1 MATKMLESSAVSAFC
16 ESVAVMHSAGI
27 QMDEAVFLLGENME
41 DAAFKRA
48 CDDVYKELI
57 VGKPLALAM
66 DDSGCFPSHVVD
78 MVGAG
83 EHAGRLENVLWSLA
97 RYYDEEDRLYAKI
110 KNAIAYPAAQLCV
123 MSAIL
128 LFTVPPATPIVKGI
142 YVFITNNFCTTV
154 VYTALNLPYA
164 TLATLMT
171 RDTDQRAVVNLFRTG
186 MSALGNMVITAI
198 TFPLVTRLGDTQ
210 QAWIEVSILYAIVS
224 IIMLF
229 ICFKNCH
236 ERVKEETK
244 TKDGKNVPLWM
255 GIKLCVTN
263 KYFIM
268 FFMLAVFL
276 SFYEAVTG
284 TCNAYYA
291 QYILGNRDLLG
302 ELASFES
309 IPQIVTVLVLS
320 PFIAKFGKRNVALI
334 GAIVAV
340 IGTVSLFINPS
351 ALNLAL
357 FACVMRGIGK
367 GCFRGVKYSMLADVI
382 EYGAWKSGIRVQG
395 LMVSA
400 TTAGQKFGS
409 GMTSAIFGAL
419 MSLVGFAGTVTINA
433 AQSQMLIA
441 IYIIGNIIAWGGIGV
456 LLLFYK
462 LDKIY
467 PRIITEMKQREAAEA
482 EKAAA
487 NA

>member
-1 MATKMLESSAVSAFC
+1 MYNHTGL
-16 ESVAVMHSAGI
+16 
-27 QMDEAVFLLGENME
+27 Q
-41 DAAFKRA
+41 
-48 CDDVYKELI
+48 
-57 VGKPLALAM
+57 
-66 DDSGCFPSHVVD
+66 
-78 MVGAG
+78 
-83 EHAGRLENVLWSLA
+83 GRLTADPEL
-97 RYYDEEDRLYAKI
+97 RYT
-110 KNAIAYPAAQLCV
+110 QQ
-123 MSAIL
+123 
-128 LFTVPPATPIVKGI
+128 G
-142 YVFITNNFCTTV
+142 
-154 VYTALNLPYA
+154 
-164 TLATLMT
+164 
-171 RDTDQRAVVNLFRTG
+171 
-186 MSALGNMVITAI
+186 TAI
-198 TFPLVTRLGDTQ
+198 TSFTLASDTG
-210 QAWIEVSILYAIVS
+210 
-224 IIMLF
+224 
-229 ICFKNCH
+229 
-236 ERVKEETK
+236 RK

-302 ELASFES
+302 ALASFES

-419 MSLVGFAGTVTINA
+419 MSLVGFAGTATINA

-456 LLLFYK
+456 LLIFYK

-482 EKAAA
+482 AKTTA

>member
-1 MATKMLESSAVSAFC
+1 
-16 ESVAVMHSAGI
+16 
-27 QMDEAVFLLGENME
+27 
-41 DAAFKRA
+41 
-48 CDDVYKELI
+48 
-57 VGKPLALAM
+57 
-66 DDSGCFPSHVVD
+66 
-78 MVGAG
+78 
-83 EHAGRLENVLWSLA
+83 
-97 RYYDEEDRLYAKI
+97 
-110 KNAIAYPAAQLCV
+110 
-123 MSAIL
+123 
-128 LFTVPPATPIVKGI
+128 
-142 YVFITNNFCTTV
+142 
-154 VYTALNLPYA
+154 
-164 TLATLMT
+164 
-171 RDTDQRAVVNLFRTG
+171 
-186 MSALGNMVITAI
+186 
-198 TFPLVTRLGDTQ
+198 
-210 QAWIEVSILYAIVS
+210 
-224 IIMLF
+224 MLF

-302 ELASFES
+302 ALASFES

-334 GAIVAV
+334 GAVVAV
-340 IGTVSLFINPS
+340 VGTVSLFINPS

-382 EYGAWKSGIRVQG
+382 EYGAWKRGIRVQG

-409 GMTSAIFGAL
+409 GITTAIFGAL
-419 MSLVGFAGTVTINA
+419 MSLVGFAGTATINA
-433 AQSQMLIA
+433 AQSQMLIG

-456 LLLFYK
+456 LLIFYK

>member
-1 MATKMLESSAVSAFC
+1 MGNSKNPTFAGDKEFEKIHLKEKFSYGLGDVACNVVYALTTSLLIYFYTNVVGISAA
-16 ESVAVMHSAGI
+16 
-27 QMDEAVFLLGENME
+27 
-41 DAAFKRA
+41 
-48 CDDVYKELI
+48 
-57 VGKPLALAM
+57 
-66 DDSGCFPSHVVD
+66 
-78 MVGAG
+78 MVGTIMLVSRFFDG
-83 EHAGRLENVLWSLA
+83 FSDVLIGHLV
-97 RYYDEEDRLYAKI
+97 DRTHSKHGKSRAWILWMMIPYGV
-110 KNAIAYPAAQLCV
+110 AAV
-123 MSAIL
+123 L

-142 YVFITNNFCTTV
+142 YVFITYNF
-154 VYTALNLPYA
+154 YA

-186 MSALGNMVITAI
+186 MSAIGNMIITAI
-198 TFPLVTRLGDTQ
+198 TFPLVTMLGDTQ
-210 QAWIEVSILYAIVS
+210 QAWIELSIVYAIVS
-224 IIMLF
+224 IVMLM

-236 ERVKEETK
+236 ERVVEETK
-244 TKDGKNVPLWM
+244 TKDGKNVPLLM
-255 GIKLCVTN
+255 GIKLCLTN

-268 FFMLAVFL
+268 FFLLAVFL

-302 ELASFES
+302 ALASFES
-309 IPQIVTVLVLS
+309 IPQVITVLVLS

-340 IGTVSLFINPS
+340 IGTVSLFLNPS

-419 MSLVGFAGTVTINA
+419 MSLVGFAGTATINA
-433 AQSQMLIA
+433 AQSQMLIG
-441 IYIIGNIIAWGGIGV
+441 IYIIGNIIAWGGIGI

-482 EKAAA
+482 SAQQA
-487 NA
+487 

>member
-1 MATKMLESSAVSAFC
+1 MGED
-16 ESVAVMHSAGI
+16 SVHDSHKG
-27 QMDEAVFLLGENME
+27 
-41 DAAFKRA
+41 
-48 CDDVYKELI
+48 
-57 VGKPLALAM
+57 LA
-66 DDSGCFPSHVVD
+66 
-78 MVGAG
+78 
-83 EHAGRLENVLWSLA
+83 
-97 RYYDEEDRLYAKI
+97 
-110 KNAIAYPAAQLCV
+110 PAAQDFRQQDTGHGPDTGEVVQDDEGGNDTRPEAVQRRIGQQHESLEHQRGGV
-123 MSAIL
+123 DENTAR
-128 LFTVPPATPIVKGI
+128 VDAHPDHAVGI
-142 YVFITNNFCTTV
+142 
-154 VYTALNLPYA
+154 P
-164 TLATLMT
+164 
-171 RDTDQRAVVNLFRTG
+171 
-186 MSALGNMVITAI
+186 AI

-302 ELASFES
+302 ALASFES

-419 MSLVGFAGTVTINA
+419 MSLVGFAGTATINA

-456 LLLFYK
+456 LLIFYK

-482 EKAAA
+482 AKATA

>member
-1 MATKMLESSAVSAFC
+1 MGKSSNPTFAGDKEFEKIHLKEKFSYGLGDVACNVVYALTTSLLIYFYTNVVGISA
-16 ESVAVMHSAGI
+16 
-27 QMDEAVFLLGENME
+27 
-41 DAAFKRA
+41 
-48 CDDVYKELI
+48 
-57 VGKPLALAM
+57 AM
-66 DDSGCFPSHVVD
+66 IGTI
-78 MVGAG
+78 M
-83 EHAGRLENVLWSLA
+83 
-97 RYYDEEDRLYAKI
+97 
-110 KNAIAYPAAQLCV
+110 
-123 MSAIL
+123 

-142 YVFITNNFCTTV
+142 YVFITYNFCTTV

-302 ELASFES
+302 ALASFES

-419 MSLVGFAGTVTINA
+419 MSLVGFAGTATINA

-456 LLLFYK
+456 LLIFYK

-482 EKAAA
+482 AKTTA

>member
-1 MATKMLESSAVSAFC
+1 MYNHTGL
-16 ESVAVMHSAGI
+16 
-27 QMDEAVFLLGENME
+27 Q
-41 DAAFKRA
+41 
-48 CDDVYKELI
+48 
-57 VGKPLALAM
+57 
-66 DDSGCFPSHVVD
+66 
-78 MVGAG
+78 
-83 EHAGRLENVLWSLA
+83 GRLTADPEL
-97 RYYDEEDRLYAKI
+97 RYT
-110 KNAIAYPAAQLCV
+110 QQ
-123 MSAIL
+123 
-128 LFTVPPATPIVKGI
+128 G
-142 YVFITNNFCTTV
+142 
-154 VYTALNLPYA
+154 
-164 TLATLMT
+164 
-171 RDTDQRAVVNLFRTG
+171 
-186 MSALGNMVITAI
+186 TAI
-198 TFPLVTRLGDTQ
+198 TSFTLASDTG
-210 QAWIEVSILYAIVS
+210 
-224 IIMLF
+224 
-229 ICFKNCH
+229 
-236 ERVKEETK
+236 RK

-302 ELASFES
+302 ALASFES

-433 AQSQMLIA
+433 AQSQMLIG

-456 LLLFYK
+456 LLIFYK

>member
-1 MATKMLESSAVSAFC
+1 M
-16 ESVAVMHSAGI
+16 
-27 QMDEAVFLLGENME
+27 
-41 DAAFKRA
+41 
-48 CDDVYKELI
+48 
-57 VGKPLALAM
+57 
-66 DDSGCFPSHVVD
+66 
-78 MVGAG
+78 
-83 EHAGRLENVLWSLA
+83 
-97 RYYDEEDRLYAKI
+97 
-110 KNAIAYPAAQLCV
+110 
-123 MSAIL
+123 
-128 LFTVPPATPIVKGI
+128 
-142 YVFITNNFCTTV
+142 
-154 VYTALNLPYA
+154 
-164 TLATLMT
+164 
-171 RDTDQRAVVNLFRTG
+171 
-186 MSALGNMVITAI
+186 
-198 TFPLVTRLGDTQ
+198 
-210 QAWIEVSILYAIVS
+210 
-224 IIMLF
+224 

-236 ERVKEETK
+236 ERVVEETK
-244 TKDGKNVPLWM
+244 TKDGKNVPLLM

-268 FFMLAVFL
+268 FFLLAVFL

-302 ELASFES
+302 ALASFES
-309 IPQIVTVLVLS
+309 IPQVITVLVLS

-334 GAIVAV
+334 GAVVAV
-340 IGTVSLFINPS
+340 IGTVSLFLNPS

-419 MSLVGFAGTVTINA
+419 MSLVGFAGTATINA

-441 IYIIGNIIAWGGIGV
+441 IYIIGNIIAWGGIGI
-456 LLLFYK
+456 LLIFYK

-467 PRIITEMKQREAAEA
+467 PRIITEMKQREAAGSEA
-482 EKAAA
+482 
-487 NA
+487 

>member
-1 MATKMLESSAVSAFC
+1 MYNHTGL
-16 ESVAVMHSAGI
+16 
-27 QMDEAVFLLGENME
+27 Q
-41 DAAFKRA
+41 
-48 CDDVYKELI
+48 
-57 VGKPLALAM
+57 
-66 DDSGCFPSHVVD
+66 
-78 MVGAG
+78 
-83 EHAGRLENVLWSLA
+83 GRLTADPEL
-97 RYYDEEDRLYAKI
+97 RYT
-110 KNAIAYPAAQLCV
+110 QQ
-123 MSAIL
+123 
-128 LFTVPPATPIVKGI
+128 G
-142 YVFITNNFCTTV
+142 
-154 VYTALNLPYA
+154 
-164 TLATLMT
+164 
-171 RDTDQRAVVNLFRTG
+171 
-186 MSALGNMVITAI
+186 TAI
-198 TFPLVTRLGDTQ
+198 TSFTLASDTG
-210 QAWIEVSILYAIVS
+210 
-224 IIMLF
+224 
-229 ICFKNCH
+229 
-236 ERVKEETK
+236 RK

-302 ELASFES
+302 ALASFES

>member
-1 MATKMLESSAVSAFC
+1 MYNHTGL
-16 ESVAVMHSAGI
+16 
-27 QMDEAVFLLGENME
+27 Q
-41 DAAFKRA
+41 
-48 CDDVYKELI
+48 
-57 VGKPLALAM
+57 
-66 DDSGCFPSHVVD
+66 
-78 MVGAG
+78 
-83 EHAGRLENVLWSLA
+83 GRLTADPEL
-97 RYYDEEDRLYAKI
+97 RYT
-110 KNAIAYPAAQLCV
+110 QQ
-123 MSAIL
+123 
-128 LFTVPPATPIVKGI
+128 G
-142 YVFITNNFCTTV
+142 
-154 VYTALNLPYA
+154 
-164 TLATLMT
+164 
-171 RDTDQRAVVNLFRTG
+171 
-186 MSALGNMVITAI
+186 TAI
-198 TFPLVTRLGDTQ
+198 TSFTLASDTG
-210 QAWIEVSILYAIVS
+210 
-224 IIMLF
+224 
-229 ICFKNCH
+229 
-236 ERVKEETK
+236 RK

-302 ELASFES
+302 ALASFES

-482 EKAAA
+482 AKASA

>member
-1 MATKMLESSAVSAFC
+1 MGKSSNPTFAGDKEFEKIHLKEKFSYGLGDVACNVVYALTTSLLIYFYTNVVGISAAMIGTIMLFSRFFDGISDVLIGHL
-16 ESVAVMHSAGI
+16 VDRTHSKHGKSRAWILWMMIPYGI
-27 QMDEAVFLLGENME
+27 A
-41 DAAFKRA
+41 
-48 CDDVYKELI
+48 
-57 VGKPLALAM
+57 
-66 DDSGCFPSHVVD
+66 
-78 MVGAG
+78 
-83 EHAGRLENVLWSLA
+83 
-97 RYYDEEDRLYAKI
+97 
-110 KNAIAYPAAQLCV
+110 
-123 MSAIL
+123 AIL

-142 YVFITNNFCTTV
+142 YVFITYNFCTTV

-186 MSALGNMVITAI
+186 MSALGNMVITAV

-210 QAWIEVSILYAIVS
+210 QAWIEVSI
-224 IIMLF
+224 
-229 ICFKNCH
+229 
-236 ERVKEETK
+236 
-244 TKDGKNVPLWM
+244 
-255 GIKLCVTN
+255 LCVTN

-302 ELASFES
+302 ALASFES

-433 AQSQMLIA
+433 AQSQMLIG

-456 LLLFYK
+456 LLIFYK

>member
-1 MATKMLESSAVSAFC
+1 MGKSSNPTFAGDKEFEKIHLKEKFSYGLGDVACNVVYALTTSLLIYFYTNVVGISAAMIGTIMLFSRFFDGISDVLIGHL
-16 ESVAVMHSAGI
+16 VDRTHSKHGKSRAWILWMMIPYGI
-27 QMDEAVFLLGENME
+27 A
-41 DAAFKRA
+41 
-48 CDDVYKELI
+48 
-57 VGKPLALAM
+57 
-66 DDSGCFPSHVVD
+66 
-78 MVGAG
+78 
-83 EHAGRLENVLWSLA
+83 
-97 RYYDEEDRLYAKI
+97 
-110 KNAIAYPAAQLCV
+110 
-123 MSAIL
+123 AIL

-142 YVFITNNFCTTV
+142 YVFITYNFCTTV

-186 MSALGNMVITAI
+186 MSALGNMVITAV

-302 ELASFES
+302 ALASFES

-419 MSLVGFAGTVTINA
+419 MSLVGFAGTATINA
-433 AQSQMLIA
+433 AQSQMLIG
-441 IYIIGNIIAWGGIGV
+441 IYIIGNIIA
-456 LLLFYK
+456 
-462 LDKIY
+462 
-467 PRIITEMKQREAAEA
+467 
-482 EKAAA
+482 
-487 NA
+487 